1 MNYLQS
7 HPHITFKNDWK
18 ITEEDLFM
26 LGQCEAIIRAISEIP
41 LPPKQRQALLKVSLR
56 KGARATTAIEGNT
69 LTEEEVARIDEG
81 ESLPPSR
88 EYLEIEVKNILEA
101 LNSIRGEVIVEG
113 KSVII
118 TPELIKNFHH
128 SVGKDLGD
136 HFQAIPGRF
145 RENNVVV
152 GRYRP
157 PDSSDVKLLIQKF
170 CGWMKESFH
179 YEDGKQSFID
189 QVIQAVVSHVYIAW
203 IHPFGDGN
211 GRTARLLEFYI
222 LLRAGLPDIASHILS
237 NYYNDTRE
245 EYYRQLDIAGKGR
258 DLSTFIHYAVLGFR
272 DGLNEVLDLNQ
283 QSILRIAWKNYIHD
297 VLDSKKATGKTKA
310 IVKRRRNVALRF
322 PTDKFYDVDEL
333 LESNPYLMKEY
344 AKLSPLTRSR
354 DFQELERL
362 ELITKEENKYQ
373 GNIKIL
379 KGFMPLKKSSPLGE

>member
-1 MNYLQS
+1 MTYLQS
-7 HPHITFKNDWK
+7 HLHITFKNDW
-18 ITEEDLFM
+18 TLSEEVLFM
-26 LGQCEAIIRAISEIP
+26 LGQCDAIIRAISEIP
-41 LPPKQRQALLKVSLR
+41 LPPNQRQTLLKVSLR

-101 LNSIRGEVIVEG
+101 LNKIREEVILQG

-118 TPELIKNFHH
+118 TPELIKTFHH
-128 SVGKDLGD
+128 FVGKDLGD

-145 RENNVVV
+145 RESNVVV

-157 PDSSDVKLLIQKF
+157 PDSSDVTILIRRF
-170 CGWMKESFH
+170 CDWMKESFR
-179 YEDGKQSFID
+179 YEDGKQSFPD
-189 QVIQAVVSHVYIAW
+189 QVIQAIVSHVYIAW

-211 GRTARLLEFYI
+211 GRTARLIEFYV

-245 EYYRQLDIAGKGR
+245 EYYRQLDVAVKDM
-258 DLSTFIHYAVLGFR
+258 DLSNFIRYAVLGFR
-272 DGLNEVLDLNQ
+272 DGLDEVLELNQ
-283 QSILRIAWKNYIHD
+283 RSILGIAWKNYIYD
-297 VLDSKKATGKTKA
+297 ILDSKKATGKTKT

-322 PTDKFYDVDEL
+322 PTDRFYKIDEL
-333 LESNPYLMKEY
+333 LESNPFLMKEY
-344 AKLSPLTRSR
+344 AKLSPLTRIR

-362 ELITKEENKYQ
+362 ELITKDGTKYR

-379 KGFMPLKKSSPLGE
+379 KGFMPLKKG